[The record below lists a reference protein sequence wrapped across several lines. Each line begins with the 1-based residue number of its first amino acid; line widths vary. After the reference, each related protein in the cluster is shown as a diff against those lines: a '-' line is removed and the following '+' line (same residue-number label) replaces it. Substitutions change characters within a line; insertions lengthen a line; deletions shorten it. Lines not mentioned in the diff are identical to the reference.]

1 MIEDLI
7 HLYDDLDAK
16 HKIPQY
22 GLTPQN
28 VLYGLDID
36 DSGKV
41 LNARKLGD
49 WSQKRPI
56 HMLSVPSRAIRASNV
71 KANFL
76 CDTPQYLL
84 ADDTNAK
91 NGREKKAFKA
101 AAELHL
107 RLLSVLDDSAAK
119 AICAF
124 FSRPPQDVEVRNL
137 VDADEWK
144 HAATANF
151 VFYYDGHCVMEDE
164 LIVHAWLEDFSESET
179 GGETLESLVDGSEVQ
194 PAAIHPK
201 IKGVW
206 GAQSSGGALVS
217 FNKESF
223 NSYGKSQ
230 NANAPMSEEQ
240 AYKYTAALNYLLAD
254 DDHVAHIGDTTI
266 VYWAESGRVEYQ
278 DFFSMA
284 SDFGG
289 GSSSHGDLEF
299 NLGTAINALASGKM
313 FDVGDF
319 QLNPD
324 EHFYVLGLSPNS
336 ARISVRLFL
345 KDTFGVFLQ
354 NIARHYFDLS
364 IQRPAFDKKPRMPLW
379 RLLNQT
385 TNQATKADV
394 PSVLVGG
401 VMRSVLLGVPYPA
414 SLLSN
419 VELRI
424 RSERDINAD
433 KAAIIKAYYLRQA
446 NSECPKEVLQMSI
459 NEESENVPYV
469 LGRMFSLYEQIQQ
482 AANPGINTTIKD
494 KYFNSASTTPALI
507 FPILGN
513 LAEKHLRKLNRSEPG
528 RKVNLSKALQGL
540 SLKIGDYYPAR
551 LSLPEQGAFQ
561 LGYYFETQ
569 KQYEKKTVKQENSD
583 KQGENNE

>member
-1 MIEDLI
+1 MIENLI

-22 GLTPQN
+22 GLIPQN

-36 DSGKV
+36 DSGKI
-41 LNARKLGD
+41 LNIRKLGD
-49 WSQKRPI
+49 WSQKRPV
-56 HMLSVPSRAIRASNV
+56 HMVSVPARVTRSSGV

-84 ADDTNAK
+84 ADDTNAR

-107 RLLSVLDDSAAK
+107 RLLSGIDDSTAK

-124 FSRPPQDVEVRNL
+124 FARSPQVSEAKNL
-137 VDADEWK
+137 LTADEWK
-144 HAATANF
+144 HASTANF
-151 VFYYDGHCVMEDE
+151 VFYHNDRCVMEDE
-164 LIVHAWLEDFSESET
+164 RIVHAWLEDFSESGT
-179 GGETLESLVDGSEVQ
+179 DGEVLESIVDGSEVQ

-206 GAQSSGGALVS
+206 GAQSSGGALIS

-254 DDHVAHIGDTTI
+254 NDHVAHVGDTTI
-266 VYWAESGRVEYQ
+266 VYWAESGSVEYQ

-289 GSSSHGDLEF
+289 GSSSDGDLEA
-299 NLGTAINALASGKM
+299 NLGTAINALAAGRV
-313 FDVGDF
+313 FDVGNF

-336 ARISVRLFL
+336 ARISVRFFL
-345 KDTFGVFLQ
+345 KDTFGAFLQ
-354 NIARHYFDLS
+354 NIVKHYSDLS
-364 IQRPAFDKKPRMPLW
+364 IQRPIFDKNPRMPLW

-385 TNQATKADV
+385 TNQAIKADV

-401 VMRSVLLGVPYPA
+401 VLRSVLLGVPYPA

-424 RSERDINAD
+424 RSEKDINAD
-433 KAAIIKAYYLRQA
+433 KAAIIKAYYLRQP

-494 KYFNSASTTPALI
+494 KYFNSASTTPSLI

-513 LAEKHLRKLNRSEPG
+513 LAEKHLRKLGRSEPG
-528 RKVNLSKALQGL
+528 RKVNLSKALQRL
-540 SLKIGDYYPAR
+540 SLRLGDQYPAR
-551 LSLPEQGAFQ
+551 LSLPQQGAFQ

-569 KQYEKKTVKQENSD
+569 KHYENKTVKQENSN